1 MSTKHVV
8 NEPRELVNEALRG
21 LVRINP
27 NIRVDEA
34 NRVVLLNEVPQDRVA
49 LVRSRS
55 MGVAPFREAD

>member
-27 NIRVDEA
+27 SIRVDEA
-34 NRVVLLNEVPQDRVA
+34 NRVVLLKEVPKDRVA
-49 LVRSRS
+49 LVCTLIDESSSFHRR
-55 MGVAPFREAD
+55 